1 MKELLPVLLGFCFG
15 DLSATVLGRSRYAA
29 FAVGT
34 TVCVALAAV
43 FVSGE
48 FRESWAYGLVDL
60 LEGALGFAAGSVVA
74 LRSRTSAGRK

>member
-15 DLSATVLGRSRYAA
+15 DLSTIVLGRSRRAG
-29 FAVGT
+29 FAVIT
-34 TVCVALAAV
+34 TALVAVAAV
-43 FVSGE
+43 LVSGE

-74 LRSRTSAGRK
+74 WRFRTSARPK